1 MCIYTSVARYG
12 APLTQ
17 LYHAIPRDVESSK
30 KEKNRK
36 TTIEDGI
43 ENVRRYYHI
52 HNVRPLRKEHTSL
65 SRFHDWCWTVA
76 SNTLYSKCSYFT
88 PRAALFGLW
97 DLPCLLFHFSFKL
110 PTAATVGGSLG
121 SSAEPYLHYSNK

>member
-17 LYHAIPRDVESSK
+17 LYHVIPRDVESSK
-30 KEKNRK
+30 KK
-36 TTIEDGI
+36 TERQTIEDGI

-52 HNVRPLRKEHTSL
+52 PNVRPLCKEHTSL
-65 SRFHDWCWTVA
+65 SRFHDWGWTVA
-76 SNTLYSKCSYFT
+76 SNTHYSKCSYFM

-97 DLPCLLFHFSFKL
+97 DLPCLPFHFSSTML
-110 PTAATVGGSLG
+110 TAATVGGSLG
-121 SSAEPYLHYSNK
+121 SSAEPYLQYSNK